1 MAKVSYKMGTK
12 QTYLSLV
19 ERDPYALYWC
29 TDTKEL
35 FKGNDLYSDG
45 IRVVANKSA
54 LPAFETAAEG
64 ILYFCEDTG
73 SGYVLNNLRNAW
85 INILHGVDNTT
96 IEINEEGLLTV
107 KNDGIA
113 TLPQLTELTEKVNKL
128 EEKVTNLE
136 TVTVGGV
143 KYKGSVATKV
153 ELPQDAKQGDLY
165 EVKENNSEWCYN
177 GTEWFEFGTTDVDR
191 PLNEKY
197 INKEQFE
204 LKEQVLNIKKVD
216 ASLVQSTSG
225 KTMEELVAE
234 VEALTNWEEM

>member
-113 TLPQLTELTEKVNKL
+113 TLPQLTELTEKVNRL

-136 TVTVGGV
+136 TVTAGGV
-143 KYKGSVATKV
+143 KYKGSVATKL
-153 ELPQDAKQGDLY
+153 ELPQDAK
-165 EVKENNSEWCYN
+165 
-177 GTEWFEFGTTDVDR
+177 
-191 PLNEKY
+191 
-197 INKEQFE
+197 
-204 LKEQVLNIKKVD
+204 
-216 ASLVQSTSG
+216 
-225 KTMEELVAE
+225 
-234 VEALTNWEEM
+234 

>member
-107 KNDGIA
+107 K
-113 TLPQLTELTEKVNKL
+113 TERVNKL

-143 KYKGSVATKV
+143 KYKGSVATKL

-225 KTMEELVAE
+225 KTMEELAAE
-234 VEALTNWEEM
+234 IEALTNWEEM